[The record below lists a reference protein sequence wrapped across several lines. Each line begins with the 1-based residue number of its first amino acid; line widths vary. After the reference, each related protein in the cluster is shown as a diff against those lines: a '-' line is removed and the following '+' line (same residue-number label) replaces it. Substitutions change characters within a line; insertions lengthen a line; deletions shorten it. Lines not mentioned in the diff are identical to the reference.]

1 MGKVYTRFQTKT
13 AQKPY
18 PMGGTYLYGLYKGVP
33 PGIEEIHVIVIA
45 FVYLKYKQNSSTN
58 QINNAGNTLQT
69 DSHEIVY
76 PCLGQ
81 RGQKLCPG
89 YQNIPDPGERCLSPM
104 FFALLTCWHV
114 Q

>member
-1 MGKVYTRFQTKT
+1 MGRVYTRFQTKT

-76 PCLGQ
+76 PCL
-81 RGQKLCPG
+81 L
-89 YQNIPDPGERCLSPM
+89 E
-104 FFALLTCWHV
+104 V
-114 Q
+114 QTKFIHQSNQ